1 MIENDPSEHLTLP
14 KPPKPAQSHHNN
26 RPLHK
31 NNNAE
36 DENDPELQVI
46 REFLNTANLDSSGFI
61 DETELAAVVDLS
73 PDEIRQIFWTLDN
86 DGDGK
91 ISIEQFTHYYKTLQE
106 KQDVNENELPPA
118 DNAKPMPAHHQDMTR
133 DSFRDSG
140 YSMSEPTHRKK
151 KHPTTLSPKTQ
162 KDAAKYLGQEYLDDL
177 YEVARSRDDP
187 LLLESLENFL
197 SATVDNLLKK
207 QADNER
213 LDAALKHAKDQNT
226 EIAAQIEDEMEEQV
240 AIMEEKIRQEEEQKL
255 TQQKQEA
262 HAQLQ
267 KANDELGDM
276 EHKIIALEEKLN
288 EQKIKE
294 ASIPDHFIDKIQRKE
309 QENQQLQA
317 KLLEFHTQM
326 SLMRTEVAALKS
338 EYDEQS
344 SRLHNERGTVLSC
357 VREQENLT
365 RQLQMLHEAN
375 KRLHDTNDDLRSAL
389 DVKRSNSFMNESSI
403 SPLKRSQSFAHQQ
416 NPLFKHDLQ
425 SSFRSDPGYARH
437 HSTLNNTD
445 FNDTD
450 DDSRQS
456 FSRDDDVI
464 DDLID
469 NDDVI
474 NQQSL
479 MAELMSAED
488 QAFDHPPRRR
498 TGSALSNLSGS
509 NLSNISEREQFAQQ
523 LEMLAETN
531 RRLGESND
539 DLRNALSLLT
549 DHVRSQSVSERS
561 EGPLSRRDG
570 SERSD
575 ILTSR
580 RESPP
585 GCYSTPSTPL
595 KSEYTERPRPNSTS
609 SPRKVILTKS
619 GYHSQ
624 SDTSTAEDTTTNVVS
639 NDDQTLA
646 QTKETSSFCTTCDGD
661 TKSGL
666 TNCPTCGEG
675 DAPEDTAHIL
685 ENVSWDETPPFSLR
699 PDTPISGRDRKNSVL
714 SNQSNQSPS
723 TSKIPTP
730 RSMNSPRFRSGT
742 LKSSPRTPLR
752 SGRSS
757 LQNSPRVED
766 PLKPFGSGSSKSS
779 PRTPLRS
786 GRSSL
791 KNSPRIEDP
800 IRAIRENNL
809 ESGLRPLLQE
819 EDLIEPSEIALDES
833 SAPETTTDDFFRKL
847 EDIPPSVCETCD
859 QTIQVDFTG
868 TEQCQCTLNERDRLL
883 DTLLTDSDSDDSYTE
898 QETSHLGIRH
908 RVQKPPLSSDN
919 QYDDTTNDFTTDPT
933 ATQNMTEDM
942 SKSSA
947 FGYPYDRQKPSPVS
961 KRLRL
966 LHNLES
972 EMSMLSTSEISE
984 DELENSDNDS
994 VDDEELIRLV
1004 DQAANEE
1011 TGSITDEPIT
1021 VEEKILDV
1029 ETVPRGPGVG
1039 ADTSSESGASVG
1051 DVSSEPDEMFKLVLA
1066 GNAAVGKS
1074 SFILRLCKN
1083 KFYSALNATLG
1094 VDFQMKRMIVDK
1106 KKIALQCWDTA
1117 GQERFRSIAKS
1128 YFRRV
1133 DGVVLLYDVTC
1144 ENSFL
1149 DVREWIESIESS
1161 SDNVPVILCGN
1172 KVDLRPDAERI
1183 GMPVISR
1190 DQGQQL
1196 AKDVGALF
1204 IETSAKEG
1212 TNIHRACKDLIRMMQ
1227 RNENPKPHP
1236 NGTVQLDPE
1245 SEKPKKAGCCGKS

>member
-1 MIENDPSEHLTLP
+1 MYSYNGGNDFINITVSVPRSNSFHRQSPSQTQVVPDNEYNSADNSVDEGIVPSPTNPLERVETESFYDDFFGCVKKTPDGARYQGYGDLNNKTQKYHISSTGELKKLKERALKNHHNLTRSGIKGRQSPPWRLIIEEEDLITSSPVLP
-14 KPPKPAQSHHNN
+14 KPQAS
-26 RPLHK
+26 K
-31 NNNAE
+31 NVSKKR
-36 DENDPELQVI
+36 DQD
-46 REFLNTANLDSSGFI
+46 GFWRM
-61 DETELAAVVDLS
+61 LKRVG
-73 PDEIRQIFWTLDN
+73 WK
-86 DGDGK
+86 DG
-91 ISIEQFTHYYKTLQE
+91 I
-106 KQDVNENELPPA
+106 LP
-118 DNAKPMPAHHQDMTR
+118 
-133 DSFRDSG
+133 
-140 YSMSEPTHRKK
+140 
-151 KHPTTLSPKTQ
+151 
-162 KDAAKYLGQEYLDDL
+162 GQEYLDDL

-619 GYHSQ
+619 GYHS
-624 SDTSTAEDTTTNVVS
+624 
-639 NDDQTLA
+639 
-646 QTKETSSFCTTCDGD
+646 
-661 TKSGL
+661 
-666 TNCPTCGEG
+666 
-675 DAPEDTAHIL
+675 
-685 ENVSWDETPPFSLR
+685 
-699 PDTPISGRDRKNSVL
+699 
-714 SNQSNQSPS
+714 
-723 TSKIPTP
+723 
-730 RSMNSPRFRSGT
+730 
-742 LKSSPRTPLR
+742 
-752 SGRSS
+752 
-757 LQNSPRVED
+757 
-766 PLKPFGSGSSKSS
+766 
-779 PRTPLRS
+779 
-786 GRSSL
+786 
-791 KNSPRIEDP
+791 
-800 IRAIRENNL
+800 
-809 ESGLRPLLQE
+809 
-819 EDLIEPSEIALDES
+819 
-833 SAPETTTDDFFRKL
+833 
-847 EDIPPSVCETCD
+847 
-859 QTIQVDFTG
+859 
-868 TEQCQCTLNERDRLL
+868 
-883 DTLLTDSDSDDSYTE
+883 
-898 QETSHLGIRH
+898 
-908 RVQKPPLSSDN
+908 
-919 QYDDTTNDFTTDPT
+919 
-933 ATQNMTEDM
+933 
-942 SKSSA
+942 
-947 FGYPYDRQKPSPVS
+947 
-961 KRLRL
+961 
-966 LHNLES
+966 
-972 EMSMLSTSEISE
+972 MSMLSTSEISE

>member
-619 GYHSQ
+619 GYHS
-624 SDTSTAEDTTTNVVS
+624 
-639 NDDQTLA
+639 
-646 QTKETSSFCTTCDGD
+646 
-661 TKSGL
+661 
-666 TNCPTCGEG
+666 
-675 DAPEDTAHIL
+675 
-685 ENVSWDETPPFSLR
+685 
-699 PDTPISGRDRKNSVL
+699 
-714 SNQSNQSPS
+714 
-723 TSKIPTP
+723 
-730 RSMNSPRFRSGT
+730 
-742 LKSSPRTPLR
+742 
-752 SGRSS
+752 
-757 LQNSPRVED
+757 
-766 PLKPFGSGSSKSS
+766 
-779 PRTPLRS
+779 
-786 GRSSL
+786 
-791 KNSPRIEDP
+791 
-800 IRAIRENNL
+800 
-809 ESGLRPLLQE
+809 
-819 EDLIEPSEIALDES
+819 
-833 SAPETTTDDFFRKL
+833 
-847 EDIPPSVCETCD
+847 
-859 QTIQVDFTG
+859 
-868 TEQCQCTLNERDRLL
+868 
-883 DTLLTDSDSDDSYTE
+883 
-898 QETSHLGIRH
+898 
-908 RVQKPPLSSDN
+908 
-919 QYDDTTNDFTTDPT
+919 YDDTTNDFTTDPT